1 MMTFWDFL
9 RYRDRTAEELGRL
22 QEKLDQQWT
31 ACIGMGW
38 HSDSGSIGGGTGGP
52 RDGPLVS
59 FADTMDLLL
68 QARSLQIKQ
77 DKLLTGFLK
86 TMEARPGHGRR
97 DALILRDRYL
107 KNMTWPDI
115 VADLEK
121 EGYHA
126 VLRTVYLWHSDAL
139 RWANNLW
146 EELYRDDGLHKGAGV

>member
-1 MMTFWDFL
+1 MTFRDFL
-9 RYRDRTAEELGRL
+9 RYRDRTAEELDRL
-22 QEKLDQQWT
+22 QEKLDQQWA
-31 ACIGMGW
+31 ACIGLGGR
-38 HSDSGSIGGGTGGP
+38 SDSGGVGGGTGGP

-59 FADTMDLLL
+59 FADTTDLMRK
-68 QARSLQIKQ
+68 ARSRQIKQ

-107 KNMTWPDI
+107 KKMTWPDI

-126 VLRTVYLWHSDAL
+126 VLRTVYLWNSDAL
-139 RWANNLW
+139 RRGDQLW
-146 EELYRDDGLHKGAGV
+146 EELYSDEGLHKGAGV

>member
-9 RYRDRTAEELGRL
+9 RSRDRTAEELDRL
-22 QEKLDQQWT
+22 QEKLDQQW
-31 ACIGMGW
+31 AVCIGMGGRG
-38 HSDSGSIGGGTGGP
+38 DSGGIGGGTGGP

-68 QARSLQIKQ
+68 QTRSRQIKQ
-77 DKLLTGFLK
+77 DKRLIGFLK

-107 KNMTWPDI
+107 KKLTWPDI

-126 VLRTVYLWHSDAL
+126 VLRTVYLWHADAL
-139 RWANNLW
+139 RRGDQLW
-146 EELYRDDGLHKGAGV
+146 EERYHAERLHKGSGV

>member
-9 RYRDRTAEELGRL
+9 RSRDRTAEELDRL
-22 QEKLDQQWT
+22 QEKLDQQW
-31 ACIGMGW
+31 AVCIGMGGRG
-38 HSDSGSIGGGTGGP
+38 DSGGIGGGTGGP

-68 QARSLQIKQ
+68 QTRSRQIKQ
-77 DKLLTGFLK
+77 DKRLIGFLK

-107 KNMTWPDI
+107 KKLTWPDI

-126 VLRTVYLWHSDAL
+126 VLRTVYLWHADAL
-139 RWANNLW
+139 RRGDQLW
-146 EELYRDDGLHKGAGV
+146 EERYHAERLHKGAGV